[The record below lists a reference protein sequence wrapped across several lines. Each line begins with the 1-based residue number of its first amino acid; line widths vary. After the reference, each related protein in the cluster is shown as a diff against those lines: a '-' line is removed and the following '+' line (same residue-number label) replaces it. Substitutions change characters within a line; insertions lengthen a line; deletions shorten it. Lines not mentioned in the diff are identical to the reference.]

1 MRSCLDCKHLEKGKT
16 KDDRTYCKAF
26 PEGIP
31 FEILFGGWAHT
42 KKHPKQKNDIL
53 FEAEKKK

>member
-1 MRSCLDCKHLEKGKT
+1 MPLVK
-16 KDDRTYCKAF
+16 CKAF
-26 PEGIP
+26 VDGVPKDISVGN
-31 FEILFGGWAHT
+31 FDHT